1 MESSGLIQGRFN
13 LLGPLGKDEIGVT
26 SLVEDQNS
34 GKQVVLRKF
43 RTSIVFDELL
53 NEALLKGFERAHSL
67 IHPNICAT
75 HEFLKQDDTQAILL
89 VTEYVP
95 GGTLRDFLSKQPEH
109 RCDEATFLG
118 LAEQILSA
126 VGYAHQA
133 GVIHRDLTPDNVM
146 ITTDNVVKVIDF
158 GVDAV
163 VKEANFRRWNNS
175 IFLSTY
181 YVSPEQIAGEKPSP
195 SMDIHA
201 LGCLFYEML
210 AGKLP
215 FGERDIVHRQPDD
228 MAEPIPDVSELLNSL
243 ILQCVASDKSERP
256 QSVTEIQT
264 ALEGY
269 ESPTITASKEDP
281 ADTLSHVPSFSAKAF
296 MEEEPAEKP
305 PATPSAHQN
314 AVEEARVLSQEI
326 LEETSP
332 GKGAAPVKKDPP
344 TGEAAPEKEAA
355 PVKIAAP
362 TEAAAPTEKATPSL
376 EATQLGVVNKVL
388 GDEKLSGEVKVSDEE
403 GVSDVESVPDVEPV
417 PDVKPVPVEE
427 WVSDEDLPFAIKG
440 KKESPMKFVLIGGI
454 LVLIAGALWWLQ
466 SGQSAP
472 GTPSSVAPEPVSVQ
486 DSQGSVPEESELEGT
501 LQQPPEEL
509 AGIPSSTPDG
519 AVPPVEDRSDQ
530 AGQGLRGTSQS
541 SGYTVQVGAFV
552 REVRARRVMEQLSEK
567 GYSGSIEPPASE
579 ADVYRVSVGSFA
591 SSDEASQF
599 QTRLQADGFPTF
611 VKRVSGP

>member
-1 MESSGLIQGRFN
+1 MESSGLIQGRFK

-75 HEFLKQDDTQAILL
+75 HEFLKQDDTQAVLL

-95 GGTLRDFLSKQPEH
+95 GGTLRDFLFKQPDH

-118 LAEQILSA
+118 LVEQILSA

-215 FGERDIVHRQPDD
+215 FGEHDIVHRQPDD

-243 ILQCVASDKSERP
+243 ILQCVASDKGERP

-264 ALEGY
+264 ALAGY
-269 ESPTITASKEDP
+269 ESPTVTASKEDP
-281 ADTLSHVPSFSAKAF
+281 ADTLSKKDPADTLSRVPSFSAKAF
-296 MEEEPAEKP
+296 MEEEP
-305 PATPSAHQN
+305 
-314 AVEEARVLSQEI
+314 
-326 LEETSP
+326 
-332 GKGAAPVKKDPP
+332 
-344 TGEAAPEKEAA
+344 
-355 PVKIAAP
+355 
-362 TEAAAPTEKATPSL
+362 
-376 EATQLGVVNKVL
+376 
-388 GDEKLSGEVKVSDEE
+388 
-403 GVSDVESVPDVEPV
+403 
-417 PDVKPVPVEE
+417 
-427 WVSDEDLPFAIKG
+427 
-440 KKESPMKFVLIGGI
+440 
-454 LVLIAGALWWLQ
+454 
-466 SGQSAP
+466 
-472 GTPSSVAPEPVSVQ
+472 
-486 DSQGSVPEESELEGT
+486 QG
-501 LQQPPEEL
+501 
-509 AGIPSSTPDG
+509 
-519 AVPPVEDRSDQ
+519 
-530 AGQGLRGTSQS
+530 
-541 SGYTVQVGAFV
+541 
-552 REVRARRVMEQLSEK
+552 
-567 GYSGSIEPPASE
+567 
-579 ADVYRVSVGSFA
+579 
-591 SSDEASQF
+591 
-599 QTRLQADGFPTF
+599 
-611 VKRVSGP
+611 